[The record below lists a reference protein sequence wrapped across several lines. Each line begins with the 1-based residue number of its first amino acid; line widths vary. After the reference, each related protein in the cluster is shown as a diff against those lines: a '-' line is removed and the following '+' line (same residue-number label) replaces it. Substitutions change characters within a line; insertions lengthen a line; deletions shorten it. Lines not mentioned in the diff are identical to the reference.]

1 MLDAKLFLLS
11 YDRGAEER
19 KTPVEERPKEDKTK
33 KLKKKKRDVKDDE
46 RSSIPE
52 TKKDVKSGKKL
63 KAEDQ
68 IYRAAFADY
77 QRKQRLLKK
86 QKSPSSSSSDSSDE
100 EQSPGRFGSLSLFI
114 ERIFKS
120 VH

>member
-1 MLDAKLFLLS
+1 MAVYISPLQKILLFMFS
-11 YDRGAEER
+11 YDRGGEER
-19 KTPVEERPKEDKTK
+19 RTSLEERAKEDKTK
-33 KLKKKKRDVKDDE
+33 KKHKKRNDEKEDE

-52 TKKDVKSGKKL
+52 TKKGQDVKSGKKL

-86 QKSPSSSSSDSSDE
+86 QKSPSSSSSGSSDE
-100 EQSPGRFGSLSLFI
+100 EQQQSAGTFL
-114 ERIFKS
+114 
-120 VH
+120 